1 MRKSIYL
8 LSAAMLGMMAS
19 CVDKEPNGGGGEMPG
34 INEIPGFSTVNEVTL
49 DIDYGY
55 DGYSPNF
62 GIYIENPYNEDG
74 TKKDGVEP
82 YFGSFTD
89 ENSSYKASISLPAY
103 VKTVYLCSSSVGVP
117 RCLELNVENGA
128 IAYKFEL
135 PELPGTTL
143 GTRAGYNDDPCYV
156 VAKPTTV
163 DGRNKLYGLYNNIKQ
178 NNRVDG
184 VRVSYWAY
192 NDGVDDLYSV
202 DMSRETSA
210 LLRRT
215 QAMLTDRRGNKKD
228 NSQYTSDSE
237 DTNITIPTTFE
248 GKELEGCHLD
258 LVFIDATGEYEN
270 AMGYYYYKT
279 GTTPDISSLPK
290 YVVFPLT
297 TDGKPNHPVKA
308 RLQFYGENY
317 DEAGT
322 DDFPG
327 GYTIGWVLF
336 PNIDRTAG
344 GWFVNYDSWKIAD
357 INDGIAEVYSDGM
370 AIYSNSEYNRN
381 MKKGCIT
388 LNDTETGR
396 VVIGFEDQT
405 NNPKGSD
412 NSFDDIL
419 FYVESNPDVI
429 YNEDRPDIPEEP
441 EEPSYDTYTTCATLA
456 FEDIWPTGG
465 DYDLNDVIVEQTR
478 TVTYNSNGYI
488 TEIKDA
494 FKVTNLN
501 GSADYVDA
509 FGFTVASNAVGDAS
523 GAVAV
528 EEDNQFIMLADAQA
542 AIGNTCELVRT
553 FEDGELANE
562 GFDDEFNPFIVVNY
576 VAGKKNRTEVHLPK
590 HAATSWANME
600 QQGTADDAYYVNKN
614 GKYPFA
620 ISLEGVT
627 GWVPVTEEVTIGS
640 VGEYPQYNNW
650 VEAGCP
656 TSGQYADW
664 YLSK

>member
-8 LSAAMLGMMAS
+8 LSAAMLGLMAS
-19 CVDKEPNGGGGEMPG
+19 CVDKEPGGGGDVPE
-34 INEIPGFSTVNEVTL
+34 INEIPGFSTVKDVAVN
-49 DIDYGY
+49 IDYGY
-55 DGYSPNF
+55 DGYTTSF
-62 GIYIENPYNEDG
+62 GIYIENPYNENG
-74 TKKDGVEP
+74 TMKEGVEP
-82 YFGSFTD
+82 YFSAFTD
-89 ENSSYKASISLPAY
+89 ENSSYNASVSLPAY
-103 VKTVYLCSSSVGVP
+103 AETVYLCSSSVGIP
-117 RCLELNVENGA
+117 RCLELNVVDGA
-128 IAYKFEL
+128 INYKFEV
-135 PELPGTTL
+135 PELPGTTPAV
-143 GTRAGYNDDPCYV
+143 RAESDDPCYIVTTPEV
-156 VAKPTTV
+156 VNN
-163 DGRNKLYGLYNNIKQ
+163 RYKLYGLYDKISQ
-178 NNRVDG
+178 MTFVDG
-184 VRVSYWAY
+184 YRIYYWAS
-192 NDGVDDLYSV
+192 NSDVDDLYSL
-202 DMSRETSA
+202 DMSRETSG
-210 LLRRT
+210 LLWRT
-215 QAMLTDRRGNKKD
+215 QNMLTDRRGNKQD

-237 DTNITIPTTFE
+237 DTNITIPTTYGGE
-248 GKELEGCHLD
+248 ELESCHLD
-258 LVFIDATGEYEN
+258 LVFISATGEYEN

-297 TDGKPNHPVKA
+297 TDGNPNHPVKA

-317 DEAGT
+317 DQAGT

-327 GYTIGWVLF
+327 GYTVGWVLF
-336 PNIDRTAG
+336 PNVDRTVG
-344 GWFVNYDSWKIAD
+344 GWSHSYKSWNLRV
-357 INDGIAEVYSDGM
+357 INEGIAEVYGDGM

-381 MKKGCIT
+381 QKKGCIT

-405 NNPKGSD
+405 NNVNGSD

-429 YNEDRPDIPEEP
+429 YNEDRPDIPEP
-441 EEPSYDTYTTCATLA
+441 EEPTYDTYTTYATLA

-478 TVTYNSNGYI
+478 TVTHNSNGFI
-488 TEIKDA
+488 TEIKDS
-494 FKVTNLN
+494 FVVTNLN

-509 FGFTVASNAVGDAS
+509 FGFKVASNAVGNAS
-523 GAVAV
+523 GALAV
-528 EEDNQFIMLADAQA
+528 EESNQFIMFDNAQN
-542 AIGNTCELVRT
+542 AIGQAYELVRT

-576 VAGKKNRTEVHLPK
+576 VAGAKNRTEVHLPK
-590 HAATSWANME
+590 YAATSWANSE

-620 ISLEGVT
+620 ISLEGVR
-627 GWVPVTEEVTIGS
+627 GWEPVTEEVTIGS
-640 VGEYPQYNNW
+640 AGEYPQYNNW

-664 YLSK
+664 YLNKE